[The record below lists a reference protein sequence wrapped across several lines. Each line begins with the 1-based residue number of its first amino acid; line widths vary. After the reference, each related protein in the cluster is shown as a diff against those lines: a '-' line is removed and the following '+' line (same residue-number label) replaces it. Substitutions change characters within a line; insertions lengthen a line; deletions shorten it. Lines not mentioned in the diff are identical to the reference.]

1 MTPRGGVATNPGGPG
16 LHSED
21 EGESHILA
29 LTTMDSSTAS
39 DRRLIYRPFLER
51 LNQSSVGTLGA
62 QNLIVSPEHDPRDP
76 DEPPIHA
83 AFANAAELNRGSQMA
98 LVGGIGSG
106 KTTELW
112 LTMKL
117 LKRHADAVNVFID
130 LAELTDLNELNP
142 GALLIAAG
150 LQLYLKVKKLQ
161 RTDSVTA
168 AYQKLKALASGGTK
182 WVEADGPEYE
192 EYEPDDQPA
201 MMPIHTPPLLKPRFP
216 AIQRQVADVQ
226 ALVAEVI
233 PTLLEADAQITIIID
248 GLDRLIKPDRFREF
262 VEQDLRAF
270 RDFPISVIVAAPLSL
285 WFDKTR
291 FLQDYFDEMRHIPA
305 AIADPGES
313 TFLRDILIRRG
324 AEEVMGGTE
333 VDEIARS
340 SGGVLRDVITLA
352 RASAQTAYRED
363 KDRIGPDHVRSA
375 VRRLGKRYLV
385 GLGRS
390 HRNRIRR
397 LLENDEFSLDAP
409 QSIELLINRQ
419 VLEHFI
425 QGRDTF
431 AVHPALVEVL
441 EEPA

>member
-1 MTPRGGVATNPGGPG
+1 
-16 LHSED
+16 
-21 EGESHILA
+21 
-29 LTTMDSSTAS
+29 
-39 DRRLIYRPFLER
+39 
-51 LNQSSVGTLGA
+51 
-62 QNLIVSPEHDPRDP
+62 
-76 DEPPIHA
+76 
-83 AFANAAELNRGSQMA
+83 MA

-112 LTMKL
+112 LTMNL
-117 LKRHADAVNVFID
+117 LKRHADAVNVFVD

-142 GALLIAAG
+142 GALLIAVG
-150 LQLYLKVKKLQ
+150 LQLYLKVKKVQ
-161 RTDSVTA
+161 RTDDAKA
-168 AYQKLKALASGGTK
+168 AYQKLKNLANGGTK
-182 WVEADGPEYE
+182 WVEADGSEDDYE
-192 EYEPDDQPA
+192 GEPDDDRP

-216 AIQRQVADVQ
+216 AMHRQVTDIQ
-226 ALVAEVI
+226 AILSEIIASLI
-233 PTLLEADAQITIIID
+233 EAQAQITIIID

-262 VEQDLRAF
+262 AEQDLRAL

-313 TFLRDILIRRG
+313 TFLRDILLRRG
-324 AEEVMGGTE
+324 AEEVMDGAE

-363 KDRIGPDHVRSA
+363 KDRIGPNHVQAAIRQ
-375 VRRLGKRYLV
+375 LGKRYLV

-390 HRNRIRR
+390 HRNRLRR
-397 LLENDEFSLDAP
+397 LIDNEEFSLDAP
-409 QSIELLINRQ
+409 VNLELLINRQ
-419 VLEHFI
+419 VLEHFS

-431 AVHPALVEVL
+431 AVHPALIGVL
-441 EEPA
+441 EETA